1 MALTDKSFATGHYD
15 VVIDGAPLTA
25 YVKSVEGGL
34 ISATSVEE
42 ARGAYHLRDRHLA
55 TRQIEPLS
63 IEFGASGGGWA
74 LRYLDKLLSTREHK
88 RFSGRITSG
97 DINFKQQYQQH
108 FENAL
113 MTELALPKAD
123 ATSKD
128 FATIKVKLQPE
139 LSSFTLGEGP
149 KIGPRS
155 VDKQKQW
162 TCSAFRMSLGPFDMS
177 HVISVEALTF
187 KIGVKAFQQGGFQLP
202 VYHPTKIELPKLVF
216 TMPMKYARPVV
227 DWFSSAVGEQ
237 GSTDNDYELDG
248 SLEFLDQS
256 RSKTIYE
263 IEFGEV
269 GPEKMTI
276 LKSEANKNDTM
287 KVKFEAYISRVKP
300 AKDMAGFL

>member
-25 YVKSVEGGL
+25 YVKGVEGGL
-34 ISATSVEE
+34 ISASSVEE

-63 IEFGASGGGWA
+63 IEFGASGGAWA
-74 LRYLDKLLSTREHK
+74 LRCLDKLLSTREHQ
-88 RFSGRITSG
+88 RHSGRITSA
-97 DINFKQQYQQH
+97 DINFKQQYEQH

-113 MTELALPKAD
+113 LTEISLPKAD

-139 LSSFTLGEGP
+139 TISFNLREGA
-149 KIGPRS
+149 KLGPRT

-162 TCSAFRMSLGPFDMS
+162 LCSAFRLSLGSFDMS

-187 KIGVKAFQQGGFQLP
+187 KVGVKPFHKGGFQLP
-202 VYHPTKIELPKLVF
+202 LYHPTKLELPKLIF
-216 TMPMKYARPVV
+216 TMPMKFAGPVV
-227 DWFSSAVGEQ
+227 DWYSKAVAEQ
-237 GSTDNDYELDG
+237 GTTDNEYELDG
-248 SLEFLDQS
+248 SLEFLDPAH
-256 RSKTIYE
+256 RKTIYE
-263 IEFGEV
+263 IEFGEI

-287 KVKFEAYISRVKP
+287 KVKFEAYISRAKP
-300 AKDMAGFL
+300 TKVMTGFV